1 MPQRALKEQLEALHA
16 TLKDTPE
23 LNQEEH
29 ELLLK
34 IASDIA
40 DLDGSDSE
48 PSDLSDMVQEQVI
61 RFDQDY
67 PALSAILRQL
77 TDTLGR
83 IGV

>member
-1 MPQRALKEQLEALHA
+1 MPKKALKEQLEALHA
-16 TLKDTPE
+16 TLMDTPE
-23 LNQEEH
+23 LSEDEH

-34 IASDIA
+34 IANDIEQ
-40 DLDGSDSE
+40 LEGSDNE
-48 PSDLSDMVQEQVI
+48 PADISDLIQEQVI